1 MTGSA
6 RRDWPAHKP
15 APSDTWQH
23 LSMFNVRK
31 YLDFIGTTVD
41 FIGTTVELHLFRK
54 MEVVYGPV
62 Y

>member
-31 YLDFIGTTVD
+31 YLDFIGTTV
-41 FIGTTVELHLFRK
+41 ELHLFRK